1 MDSPLS
7 FDSALYK
14 AGAVKIQHNILEKVA
29 RPGDDPHGRGSKRP
43 FGGPA
48 GDQGAKGI
56 GVAEAGSAKSPLAA
70 ASKALSLLLAGDES
84 GLSLYARCMKGPGGE
99 TLPVGVHIAFLEKAG
114 RAAAAA
120 ALRSLGLRRGATIA
134 VNDLRRGAEP
144 EAAALEFEKLFERGF
159 GNSRMVS
166 QYLSV
171 LSRLGRS
178 ADLEKVADPGRLLR
192 VVRLD
197 GETDP
202 AALQGVLLDR
212 GEGAE
217 PLEAD
222 MSIRRMKK
230 LEMFHRIEDPAVRR
244 LIAALRRQS
253 RLYLD
258 GWAGSDHP
266 LARLVPRTFRLKAW
280 GLIST
285 GEGYNSRH
293 IHHKGWATG
302 VYYPAAPD
310 GEGEGGELEV
320 GPPPEIEEG
329 SPGWPRARIRPEPG
343 LLVLMPSFYTH
354 WTIPLGRPGLRTSI
368 AFDLLDTARL
378 G

>member
-1 MDSPLS
+1 M
-7 FDSALYK
+7 
-14 AGAVKIQHNILEKVA
+14 
-29 RPGDDPHGRGSKRP
+29 R
-43 FGGPA
+43 
-48 GDQGAKGI
+48 KGI
-56 GVAEAGSAKSPLAA
+56 GVAAEAESAKSPLVAA
-70 ASKALSLLLAGDES
+70 GKALTLLLAGDER
-84 GLSLYARCMKGPGGE
+84 GLALYESCMKRPGGE
-99 TLPVGVHIAFLEKAG
+99 TLPVGIHIAFLEKAG
-114 RAAAAA
+114 RAGAAA
-120 ALRSLGLRRGATIA
+120 ALRSLGLRRGATVA
-134 VNDLRRGAEP
+134 VNDVRRGAGPEP
-144 EAAALEFEKLFERGF
+144 AAREFEQLFGRGI

-166 QYLSV
+166 QYLSA

-178 ADLEKVADPGRLLR
+178 GDVGRVADPGRLLH
-192 VVRLD
+192 VVGLA

-202 AALQGVLLDR
+202 AALQALLLR
-212 GEGAE
+212 EGEGAA

-222 MSIRRMKK
+222 MSIHRMKK
-230 LEMFHRIEDPAVRR
+230 LEMFHRLEDPAVRR
-244 LIAALRRQS
+244 LVAALRRQS
-253 RLYLD
+253 RLYFD
-258 GWAGSDHP
+258 RWAGSDHP

-280 GLIST
+280 ALISS

-320 GPPPEIEEG
+320 GPPPDVEVD

-368 AFDLLDTARL
+368 AFDLLDTGRRPSAAA
-378 G
+378 GDGKVGPA